1 MSAGFSDGS
10 RKRCTAMTT
19 LPPDSSG
26 DGLTSHTRPHES
38 DGASLGALL
47 RRARTDRGL
56 TLEQISNETRIP
68 RRHLE
73 ALEHDNFAVVP
84 PGFYRRAEIRAYAR
98 AVNLDQNLALTELER
113 PEGVPETPGVQES
126 APSHKR
132 VLIVIGVV
140 VAAAVFGRAIAEREP
155 ARHGDAQGRS
165 AADSPQSSV
174 PPAREMPRDPAVETL
189 QRTTLDQAAR
199 PSARPDNAPAVAMEP
214 TGTRGS
220 TASNGD
226 AAVATAHAEEARVS
240 AGSVTALVVTTQPPG
255 ARVTVNGIGWGIAPV
270 TIRHLPAGDKRIRV
284 SKEGYSTEERM
295 VHLAEGRMK
304 TLDIRLDSAP

>member
-1 MSAGFSDGS
+1 MVRGLQQDS
-10 RKRCTAMTT
+10 RQRCTAMTT

-26 DGLTSHTRPHES
+26 KGLTSPTRPHEN
-38 DGASLGALL
+38 DGPSLGALL
-47 RRARTDRGL
+47 KRARTDRGL

-98 AVNLDQNLALTELER
+98 SVNLDQNLALSELER
-113 PEGVPETPGVQES
+113 AEGVPETPRVQES
-126 APSHKR
+126 MPFRKR
-132 VLIVIGVV
+132 VLTVIGVV
-140 VAAAVFGRAIAEREP
+140 AAAAVFVRGMAEREP
-155 ARHGDAQGRS
+155 ARHGDAQVRS
-165 AADSPQSSV
+165 AIDSPQSGA
-174 PPAREMPRDPAVETL
+174 PPVQEISPGVAVETL
-189 QRTTLDQAAR
+189 QRNPLDQAAR
-199 PSARPDNAPAVAMEP
+199 PSARPDDAPAVAMES

-226 AAVATAHAEEARVS
+226 VAVAPAHAEEP

-255 ARVTVNGIGWGIAPV
+255 ARVTVNGIGWGVAPV
-270 TIRHLPAGDKRIRV
+270 TIRYLPAGEKRIRV
-284 SKEGYSTEERM
+284 SKEGYSTKERM
-295 VHLAEGRMK
+295 VHLAEGRMN